1 MSNHKQPLE
10 VAEVKGALKWNPR
23 RYKDRKAKSRLPLG
37 QPPKRMSDAAKEI
50 WFELET
56 YSLPGVLTGAERT
69 TMELLSNLLA
79 EYHVDP
85 RAFPANK
92 YGPIISCLARL
103 GMTPA
108 DRQKVIVKDEEE
120 DTKPHQEFA
129 Q

>member
-1 MSNHKQPLE
+1 MANHKQPLE
-10 VAEVKGALKWNPR
+10 VAQVKGALKWNPR

-37 QPPKRMSDAAKEI
+37 QPPKRMTDEAKAV

-79 EYHVDP
+79 EYHEDP
-85 RAFPANK
+85 RKFPANK
-92 YGPIISCLARL
+92 YGPIISFLARL

-108 DRQKVIVKDEEE
+108 DRQKVIVKEHEE
-120 DTKPHQEFA
+120 DEKPHAEFA